1 MIDLEPDIG
10 SDIVSAERREWLVT
24 NGIGGFAMG
33 TVAGMLTRR
42 YHGLLIAA
50 LQPPLGRRLLVTKLD
65 EFISYQGHGYPLT
78 VNRWAGDVVDLA
90 GFKHLLGFRMAG
102 TVPVWNYAVSDALL
116 EKCIWMQ
123 HGANTTYVRYSLIDG
138 SGPLKLSIKVLI
150 NDRDYHGVTNE
161 GDTTFRIEN
170 LPHGLEIRSSASG
183 NCCYLLSKNMRTEAK
198 DQWYSNYYLSIE
210 RYRGLP
216 EVESHYYAARLSM
229 TINPGESATLIAST
243 EPSPELDDTA
253 AYKELA
259 DREQEL
265 IRRANWPADGRHL
278 SAIDKPETTASL
290 VTKRL
295 ILAADQFI
303 VNRSTKGDP
312 EGQTVIA
319 GYPWFGDWGRDTM
332 IALPGLTLSTGR
344 AGIAAKI
351 LRTFASYVDKGML
364 PNRFPDD
371 GEKPE
376 YNTADASLWYFEA
389 LRAYYDH
396 TRDLDLIKELFPVL
410 TEIINWHVRGTRHN
424 ISLDPADGLIYAG
437 EPGVQLTWMDAKVGG
452 WVVTPRIGKPI
463 EISALWYN
471 ALKIMARFAEQ
482 LGKEKQQYED
492 LAQNTLRG
500 FERYWIQEAGFCYDV
515 LDGPDGHDPSLRPN
529 QILAVALPHS
539 PLDRHRRRSVVD
551 VCEEQLLTPFGLRS
565 LSPDHSEFRGTYGGD
580 VESRD
585 GAYHQGTVW
594 SWLMGPFVT
603 AHLRVY
609 GDTERAEAFLRPMLG
624 HVADYGIGSVSEIFD
639 GDTPHLPRGCPAQAW
654 GVAELL
660 RVIKTLQLPESDQ
673 EN

>member
-1 MIDLEPDIG
+1 
-10 SDIVSAERREWLVT
+10 
-24 NGIGGFAMG
+24 
-33 TVAGMLTRR
+33 
-42 YHGLLIAA
+42 
-50 LQPPLGRRLLVTKLD
+50 
-65 EFISYQGHGYPLT
+65 
-78 VNRWAGDVVDLA
+78 
-90 GFKHLLGFRMAG
+90 
-102 TVPVWNYAVSDALL
+102 
-116 EKCIWMQ
+116 MQ
-123 HGANTTYVRYSLIDG
+123 RGANTTYIRYSLVAG
-138 SGPLKLSIKVLI
+138 TGPLKLSIKVLI

-161 GDTTFRIEN
+161 GDTMFHIEN
-170 LPHGLEIRSSASG
+170 RRHGLEIRSSASG
-183 NCCYLLSKNMRTEAK
+183 NRCYLLSKNMSAEVKGR
-198 DQWYSNYYLSIE
+198 WYSSYHLSIE

-216 EVESHYYAARLSM
+216 EVESHYYAARLNV

-243 EPSPELDDTA
+243 EPNPELDGA
-253 AYKELA
+253 KAHKERT

-265 IRRANWPADGRHL
+265 IGRANWPVEGPYR
-278 SAIDKPETTASL
+278 SANDKPEPTISL
-290 VTKRL
+290 ATKQL

-303 VNRSTKGDP
+303 VSRSTERDP
-312 EGQTVIA
+312 DGQTVIA

-351 LRTFASYVDKGML
+351 LRTFASYVDRGML

-371 GEKPE
+371 GEIPE
-376 YNTADASLWYFEA
+376 YNTADASLWFFEA
-389 LRAYYDH
+389 LRAYHDH
-396 TRDLDLIKELFPVL
+396 THDLDLIKELFPTL
-410 TEIINWHVRGTRHN
+410 SEIINWHIKGTRHN
-424 ISLDPADGLIYAG
+424 IGLDPADGLVYAG
-437 EPGVQLTWMDAKVGG
+437 EPGVQLTWMDAKVGS

-463 EISALWYN
+463 EINALWYN
-471 ALKIMARFAEQ
+471 ALNIMARFAEQ
-482 LGKEKQQYED
+482 LGKEKERYKD
-492 LAQNTLRG
+492 LAQQTLRG

-515 LDGPDGHDPSLRPN
+515 LDGPEDHDPSLRPN

-539 PLDRHRRRSVVD
+539 PLGTHQRRAVVD
-551 VCEEQLLTPFGLRS
+551 ACEEQLLTPFGLRS
-565 LSPDHSEFRGTYGGD
+565 LSPDHFEFRGTYGGD

-609 GDTERAEAFLRPMLG
+609 GDAERAEAFLRPLLG

-639 GDTPHLPRGCPAQAW
+639 GDKPNLPRGCPAQAW

-660 RVIKTLQLPESDQ
+660 RVLKTLKSPDSGQ